1 MIEYSKEG
9 TVRRFQTVL
18 IAIFIAAS
26 LMSVTMGASSQ
37 ATDVTGTWKLTV
49 ETQAGS
55 GNPTVILKQDGEN
68 ITGTYKGQFGEAPLT
83 GTIKGNAI
91 KFSFK
96 VDAQGQALQ
105 IDYAGTVDGK
115 SMKGTV
121 KLGDFGD
128 GTFTATK
135 E

>member
-1 MIEYSKEG
+1 M
-9 TVRRFQTVL
+9 RRIQNLLSAIL
-18 IAIFIAAS
+18 IAMS
-26 LMSVTMGASSQ
+26 LMSLPTMGASRQS
-37 ATDVTGTWKLTV
+37 TDVTGTWKITV

-55 GNPTVILKQDGEN
+55 GSPTVVLKQDGEN
-68 ITGTYKGQFGEAPLT
+68 LTGTYKGQFGEAPLT

-96 VDAQGQALQ
+96 VNAQGQDLQ

>member
-1 MIEYSKEG
+1 MK
-9 TVRRFQTVL
+9 RFRNSL
-18 IAIFIAAS
+18 IALFICTTLVSVSAIAAS
-26 LMSVTMGASSQ
+26 SQ
-37 ATDVTGTWKLTV
+37 STDVTGTWKVSV

-55 GNPTVILKQDGEN
+55 GSPTVILKQDGEN
-68 ITGTYKGQFGEAPLT
+68 ITGTYKGQLGEAPLT

-96 VDAQGQALQ
+96 VNAQGQDLQ

>member
-1 MIEYSKEG
+1 MRSFRNI
-9 TVRRFQTVL
+9 L
-18 IAIFIAAS
+18 IALFVGTTLVS
-26 LMSVTMGASSQ
+26 LSTLLSSAQ
-37 ATDVTGTWKLTV
+37 STDVTGTWKVSV

-55 GNPTVILKQDGEN
+55 GSPTVVLKQDGEK

-83 GTIKGNAI
+83 GSIKGNTI

-96 VDAQGQALQ
+96 VNAQGQDLQ
-105 IDYAGTVDGK
+105 FDYAGTVDGK

-128 GTFTATK
+128 GTFTATR